1 LGSSSVLFFK
11 RLRESSSESRSLV
24 QQFAVELLR
33 TGVINVQTYVTLNE
47 AFVGLRDFS
56 SVAEKTKINETDDE
70 LVNEL
75 ERELFG

>member
-1 LGSSSVLFFK
+1 
-11 RLRESSSESRSLV
+11 V

-33 TGVINVQTYVTLNE
+33 AGVISVQTYVTLNE
-47 AFVGLRDFS
+47 AFVGLRDFPP
-56 SVAEKTKINETDDE
+56 VAEKAKIDETDDE